1 MVEIDVRHYGVRFL
15 HLRQITFCLLITLC
29 FHSLIFSQTTD
40 QNKKTRKKIYVIHT
54 DTSKPSAED
63 NFEVHEKHIDIQY
76 MLSGCE
82 VLGYSPQSTL
92 TTIKKPYDDV
102 MDVTLYK
109 KPNNYSELIF
119 SEGMFVLLYPN
130 DGHMFKCQLLK
141 PLTVRRVIVKILV

>member
-1 MVEIDVRHYGVRFL
+1 MIVDKIENADQYFGLSDTIDKALQFL
-15 HLRQITFCLLITLC
+15 
-29 FHSLIFSQTTD
+29 
-40 QNKKTRKKIYVIHT
+40 KKTPFAQKKDGHYEIESNKIFYVIHT